1 MCSTLSTK
9 YEPIKEKERE
19 REREREREGD
29 FMDNFNGVEAKT
41 KKTRVYFPRQAGRQ
55 AGKQAGR
62 Q

>member
-1 MCSTLSTK
+1 
-9 YEPIKEKERE
+9 
-19 REREREREGD
+19 
-29 FMDNFNGVEAKT
+29 MDNFNGVEAKT